1 MTRAGFIGLGSQGA
15 GMAQRIMEMGV
26 PMTLWART
34 PTSLEPFRGAA
45 LATDP
50 AELGRMSD
58 VVGICV
64 TDGAAVREV
73 TLGPTGVLAGM
84 AAGERARY
92 PLHDRHDE
100 CGELAREAGRGGV
113 QVIDAPVSG
122 GGAAAAAGSL
132 TVYVGGTQA
141 GVDRARPVLETYGNP
156 VLHMGPLGSGL
167 RTKLINNAL
176 NAAHFGLAHDA
187 MATGKALGLDVGR
200 LGEALK
206 SGSGRSFSLEIL
218 VGLGSLDGIAGHMG
232 PLLSKDI
239 GLFRGETRPVA
250 VVETQSLLDA
260 ADRFLA
266 IVDLPRPGVSL
277 MSGPTRVPR
286 SSVDVR
292 TRHRGQE
299 PPVDPVGFW
308 EDDWTRA
315 LEAHGE
321 RAVADAE
328 FLGVG
333 PLTIRIDHR
342 GWTLGVR
349 QGRLEVTAARPA
361 ARQVDLDQAAFTDL
375 VLERKTA
382 FGLAMAGR
390 VAGDDQS
397 VQLFCAWDAVLR
409 SVLAGR
415 YVYRPGEVVLRDPD
429 GRPLDLNQEF
439 QLGEA
444 TDEAAAAHFLAERV
458 SCC

>member
-1 MTRAGFIGLGSQGA
+1 
-15 GMAQRIMEMGV
+15 
-26 PMTLWART
+26 
-34 PTSLEPFRGAA
+34 
-45 LATDP
+45 
-50 AELGRMSD
+50 
-58 VVGICV
+58 
-64 TDGAAVREV
+64 
-73 TLGPTGVLAGM
+73 
-84 AAGERARY
+84 
-92 PLHDRHDE
+92 
-100 CGELAREAGRGGV
+100 
-113 QVIDAPVSG
+113 
-122 GGAAAAAGSL
+122 
-132 TVYVGGTQA
+132 
-141 GVDRARPVLETYGNP
+141 
-156 VLHMGPLGSGL
+156 
-167 RTKLINNAL
+167 
-176 NAAHFGLAHDA
+176 
-187 MATGKALGLDVGR
+187 
-200 LGEALK
+200 
-206 SGSGRSFSLEIL
+206 
-218 VGLGSLDGIAGHMG
+218 
-232 PLLSKDI
+232 
-239 GLFRGETRPVA
+239 
-250 VVETQSLLDA
+250 
-260 ADRFLA
+260 
-266 IVDLPRPGVSL
+266 

-390 VAGDDQS
+390 VAGDEQS
-397 VQLFCAWDAVLR
+397 VQLFCAWDAILR

-415 YVYRPGEVVLRDPD
+415 YVYRPGEVVLRDPN

-439 QLGEA
+439 KLGEA
-444 TDEAAAAHFLAERV
+444 TDEAAAAHFLAETGFLLLRDVFSEAELAPVDADLTAAVEASRPDDGV
-458 SCC
+458 SWWATTRGCATPVASSTSSPSPPSCRRCCGTTGSCRSDRSSMTAMCPAIPSANTSARSLPRGW